1 MKSFLSFSK
10 KEFLEHF
17 RSARIFIIAGI
28 FLLFGVMSPA
38 LAKFTP
44 MLVEMLSES
53 MAQSGMQIAVGEVTA
68 LDSWAQFFKN
78 IPIALIAFIILES
91 NIFTK
96 EYQRGTLVL
105 ALTKG
110 LNRNTVLASKTFVML
125 VLWTVEYFICFGIVY
140 VANDIIWDNSVAQNL
155 MFTALCWWVMGVMV
169 ICLSVLFSV
178 IARTNIVVL
187 AGTGSVFFAL
197 YLIGMLPK
205 IDRFIPTLL
214 MDTTSLIYG
223 LKEES
228 YYVPALVIAVLISVV
243 SIILSVPIFN
253 KKRI

>member
-1 MKSFLSFSK
+1 MKSFINFTK
-10 KEFLEHF
+10 KECIEHI
-17 RSARIFIIAGI
+17 RSAKIYVMTGIFILTAII
-28 FLLFGVMSPA
+28 SPMF
-38 LAKFTP
+38 AKLTP
-44 MLVEMLSES
+44 VIVEMLSDS
-53 MAQSGMQIAVGEVTA
+53 MAQGGMEITVGAVSA
-68 LDSWAQFFKN
+68 IDSWLQFLKN
-78 IPIALIAFIILES
+78 APIVLIAFILLES

-205 IDRFIPTLL
+205 IDRFMPTLL